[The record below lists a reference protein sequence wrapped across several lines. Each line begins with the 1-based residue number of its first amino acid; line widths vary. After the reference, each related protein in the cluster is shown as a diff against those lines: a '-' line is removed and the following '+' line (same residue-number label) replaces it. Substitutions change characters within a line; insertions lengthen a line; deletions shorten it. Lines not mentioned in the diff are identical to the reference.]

1 MSESIARVAISPE
14 ARRNRIAALQ
24 ALSILDTPPE
34 EGFDALTSLA
44 AEVCGAPVAI
54 VSLID
59 GERLWFKSVHG
70 VEARTIPSEHSFC
83 VECANSREVLQVTN
97 ARDDPRFS
105 EIGLVTGPLKVQF
118 YAGAPIMFG
127 GSAVGTICV
136 LDSVVRE
143 LKPGTLHALQEMAR
157 IASAMLRARAEAF
170 RLFRNGESGFTPM
183 DAPL

>member
-1 MSESIARVAISPE
+1 MTESLARVEISPE

-44 AEVCGAPVAI
+44 ALVCEAPIAI

-59 GERLWFKSVHG
+59 GERLWFKSVRG
-70 VEARTIPSEHSFC
+70 VETRTIPSEHSFC
-83 VECANSREVLQVTN
+83 VECANTREVLQVTN
-97 ARDDPRFS
+97 ARNDPRFS
-105 EIGLVTGPLKVQF
+105 AIGLVTGPLQVQF

-127 GSAVGTICV
+127 GSAIGTICV

-143 LKPGTLHALQEMAR
+143 LKPGTLQALQEMAR
-157 IASAMLRARAEAF
+157 IAATMLRARAEAF
-170 RLFRNGESGFTPM
+170 RLLRDGSSAFTPLG
-183 DAPL
+183 A